1 MSTDAASSQSQTS
14 YVIIGGGLTA
24 ARAVEGIRERDPD
37 GRITVIAAEKHL
49 PYERPPLSKGIMLGK
64 DEEDVVFTHDQAWYD
79 EQHVDLHLGTAATA
93 IDPSAHTVTL
103 ADGSTVPWSK
113 LLLATGSSVRTL
125 DLDGAGLQDIFYLR
139 TLDDCEALK
148 ARLVA
153 GSDVVIVGAGW
164 IGLEIAAAA
173 REHGCE
179 VTVVEPQE
187 APLHAV
193 VGPEVGGWFAD
204 LHRSHGVEFRFGE
217 GVERFTGNDDQ
228 KVTGVVTS
236 GGETIQADTVVVG
249 VGIRP
254 NVELA
259 EAAGLSVDNGVVTD
273 AALRTSVPDIYAAGD
288 VANWHSTSLDTNLRV
303 EHWANAND
311 GGTAVGKSMAGED
324 VTYDPIPFFFS
335 DQYDAGL
342 EYSGYVP
349 RDAKTEVVLR
359 GDPKKNEFMAF
370 WLDGDRVLAGMHVNV
385 WDTIPAIEKLVR
397 DKTPVDRSKLADPD
411 VPLED
416 VGA

>member
-1 MSTDAASSQSQTS
+1 MSSDAGSTQSQTS
-14 YVIIGGGLTA
+14 YVIIGGGLAA
-24 ARAVEGIRERDPD
+24 ARAVEGIRESDPD
-37 GRITVIAAEKHL
+37 GPIMIVTAENHL

-64 DEEDVVFTHDQAWYD
+64 DQEDVVFTHDQAWYD
-79 EQHVDLHLGTAATA
+79 EQHVELRLGTAATA
-93 IDPSAHTVTL
+93 IDRDAHTVTL
-103 ADGSTVPWSK
+103 DNGDTVPWTK
-113 LLLATGSSVRTL
+113 LLIATGSTVRTL
-125 DLDGAGLQDIFYLR
+125 DIDGSDLQDIFYLR
-139 TLDDCEALK
+139 TLDDMEALK

-187 APLHAV
+187 SPLHAV
-193 VGPEVGGWFAD
+193 VGPEVGTWFAD
-204 LHRSHGVEFRFGE
+204 LHRSHGVEFRLGE
-217 GVERFTGNDDQ
+217 GVDRFTGNEDH
-228 KVTGVVTS
+228 KVAGVVTS
-236 GGETIQADTVVVG
+236 SGDTIRADTVVVG

-254 NVELA
+254 NTELA
-259 EAAGLSVDNGVVTD
+259 ESAGLDTDNGIVTD
-273 AALRTSVPDIYAAGD
+273 AALRTSAPDIYAAGD
-288 VANWHSTSLDTNLRV
+288 VANWRSTSFDTNLRV

-311 GGTAVGKSMAGED
+311 GGTAAGRSMAGQD

-349 RDAKTEVVLR
+349 RGTKAEVVLR
-359 GDPKKNEFMAF
+359 GDPKTNEFMAF

-385 WDTIPAIEKLVR
+385 WDTIPAIEQLVR
-397 DKTPVDRSKLADPD
+397 DKTPVDRAKLADPD
-411 VPLED
+411 VPLSD
-416 VGA
+416 VWA

>member
-1 MSTDAASSQSQTS
+1 MSTDDGSTQGQTS

-24 ARAVEGIRERDPD
+24 ARAVEGIRESDPD
-37 GRITVIAAEKHL
+37 GVITVVAEENHL

-64 DEEDVVFTHDQAWYD
+64 DEEDVVFPHDKAWYD
-79 EQHVDLHLGTAATA
+79 EQHVELRLGTAATA
-93 IDPSAHTVTL
+93 IDPDAHTVTL
-103 ADGSTVPWSK
+103 ASGETVPFTK
-113 LLLATGSSVRTL
+113 LLIATGSSVRTL
-125 DLDGAGLQDIFYLR
+125 DVEGADLQDIFYLR
-139 TLDDCEALK
+139 TLDDCEAIK

-153 GSDVVIVGAGW
+153 GSEIVIVGAGW

-187 APLHAV
+187 TPLYGV
-193 VGPEVGGWFAD
+193 VGPEVGTWFAD

-217 GVERFTGNDDQ
+217 GVDRFTGTEDR
-228 KVTGVVTS
+228 KVDGVVTS
-236 GGETIQADTVVVG
+236 SGNTLSADTVVVG

-254 NVELA
+254 NTQLA
-259 EAAGLSVDNGVVTD
+259 EAAGLTTDNGIVTD
-273 AALRTSVPDIYAAGD
+273 AALMTSAPDIFAAGD
-288 VANWHSTSLDTNLRV
+288 VANWRSTTLDTNLRV

-311 GGTAVGKSMAGED
+311 AGTAAGRSMAGQD
-324 VTYDPIPFFFS
+324 VTFDPIPFFFS
-335 DQYDAGL
+335 DQYDVGL

-349 RDAKTEVVLR
+349 RGTKADVVLR
-359 GDPKKNEFMAF
+359 GDPKTNEFMAF

-385 WDTIPAIEKLVR
+385 WDTVPAIEQLVR
-397 DKTPVDRSKLADPD
+397 DKTPVDRGKLTDSD
-411 VPLED
+411 VQLSD